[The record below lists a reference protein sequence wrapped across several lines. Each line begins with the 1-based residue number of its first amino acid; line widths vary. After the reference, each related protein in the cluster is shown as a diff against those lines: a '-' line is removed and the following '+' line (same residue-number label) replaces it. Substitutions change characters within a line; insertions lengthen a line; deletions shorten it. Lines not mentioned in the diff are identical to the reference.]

1 MAAGQAPSGSERGIP
16 RAAWPRI
23 WKPGKSWA
31 IEESIAIKSGGPA
44 CSRGSKATIE

>member
-1 MAAGQAPSGSERGIP
+1 MAAGQAPLGSERGIP

-23 WKPGKSWA
+23 WKPGESWA
-31 IEESIAIKSGGPA
+31 IEESTTIRSGGLG